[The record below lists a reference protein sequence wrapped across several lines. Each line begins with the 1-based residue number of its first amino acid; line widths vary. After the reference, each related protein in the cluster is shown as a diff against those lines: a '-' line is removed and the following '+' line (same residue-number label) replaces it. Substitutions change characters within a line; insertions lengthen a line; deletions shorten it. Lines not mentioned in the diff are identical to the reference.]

1 MWGYYASPGGRNL
14 RRGCGPLRSK
24 ACELVPRRRH
34 ALGRRHRQPQPQ
46 PALDHSPPGHR
57 WWPSRFRATSAAS
70 NRSDGT
76 RFTRLTSTPGGDG
89 DPDWSPNGT
98 GIAFVTSRFTP
109 EQETSRRWLPT
120 ARTSLGSVGSVR
132 AGRCGARGWDEIATT
147 NQSYEGRDDAG
158 LLAVTSETRKR
169 RESLVKMAQVAS
181 A

>member
-1 MWGYYASPGGRNL
+1 MWGYYASPGERNL

-89 DPDWSPNGT
+89 DPDWCLTGRASRSSPLASLQNGRHRDDGSRPHARHSDQWDQSEPGAAVHAAGT
-98 GIAFVTSRFTP
+98 RSRPRTSRMT
-109 EQETSRRWLPT
+109 
-120 ARTSLGSVGSVR
+120 G
-132 AGRCGARGWDEIATT
+132 ATT
-147 NQSYEGRDDAG
+147 QAF
-158 LLAVTSETRKR
+158 
-169 RESLVKMAQVAS
+169 SL
-181 A
+181 